1 MECHARPFLPLPVGA
16 VVQVQNQKG
25 KDPLRWDRS
34 GVVVESLGNQQ
45 YTVKMDGSGRVSLR
59 NLWFLRKI
67 KPLVP
72 RYSIIENVLVNNH
85 EAGKDDVIED
95 VTEDQENEC
104 DIDVEEIHHRKSTR
118 SKKAPDRNEARW
130 IL

>member
-1 MECHARPFLPLPVGA
+1 MKTDDREKTLATKYVYIHKDLERHAHSLLPLPVGA
-16 VVQVQNQKG
+16 GVQVQNQKG

-59 NLWFLRKI
+59 NRRFLRKI

-72 RYSIIENVLVNNH
+72 RYSIIENVLVNNN

-95 VTEDQENEC
+95 VTEDQENYG
-104 DIDVEEIHHRKSTR
+104 DIDVE
-118 SKKAPDRNEARW
+118 
-130 IL
+130 